1 MSWRVTLAWLTLSVR
16 LKLIRC

>member
-1 MSWRVTLAWLTLSVR
+1 VSWRVTLAWLTRSVR